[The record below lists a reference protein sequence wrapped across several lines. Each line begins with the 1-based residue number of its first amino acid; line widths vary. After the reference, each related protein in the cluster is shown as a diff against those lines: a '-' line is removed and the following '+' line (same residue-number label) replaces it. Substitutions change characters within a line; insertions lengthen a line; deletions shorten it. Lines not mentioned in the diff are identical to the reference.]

1 MEPKSYETGLKVR
14 TEVLGEAHV
23 QRSLNDVDDFNRE
36 LQQIVTGFAWGEIW
50 SRPGLNRRERSLINL
65 GMLTALGKPHEFQTH
80 VRGALN
86 NGVTREE
93 IREVLLQTAVYC
105 GFPAAIDA
113 FRNARAVFKELD
125 AKR

>member
-1 MEPKSYETGLKVR
+1 MDSKSYDAGLKVR

-36 LQQIVTGFAWGEIW
+36 LQRIVTGFAWGEVW
-50 SRPGLNRRERSLINL
+50 TRPGLSRRERSLLNL
-65 GMLTALGKPHEFQTH
+65 GMLTALDKPHEFQTH

-86 NGVTREE
+86 NGLTREE
-93 IREVLLQTAVYC
+93 IREALLQTAVYC
-105 GFPAAIDA
+105 GFPAAIEA
-113 FRNARAVFKELD
+113 FRNARAVFKEID

>member
-23 QRSLNDVDDFNRE
+23 HRSLNDVDDFNRE

-50 SRPGLNRRERSLINL
+50 SRPGLSRRERSILNL
-65 GMLTALGKPHEFQTH
+65 GMLTALNRPHEFQTH

-86 NGVTREE
+86 NGLSREE
-93 IREVLLQTAVYC
+93 IREILLQTAVYC
-105 GFPAAIDA
+105 GFPAAIEA